1 MKTLTVTLKQHTPL
15 IHFQHDQYGA
25 TLRVSEVKPKLDKFI
40 IKKAFND
47 EWERCKEYLVGYKK
61 SKKENADK
69 RKEEEISLNKGLE
82 QKFRE
87 GFRTLNY
94 KINIAVLNGK
104 RKEYL
109 IASNLHKDK
118 ELPLLEK
125 QGIKYICPTPYFAQE
140 FENKKVIK
148 ESLKWDDIKCKGIY
162 YNDGIELSLFSLYD
176 TLIEQL
182 KNHIQLFF
190 LVNNFGSRQTKGFGS
205 FSVIRIDGHED
216 HLVENED
223 LIKEY
228 FDIAYKKE
236 ICNDIFFVN
245 CDSCFNCI
253 FETIVQDW
261 KLLKSGIPGTDK
273 YYAKSKLMLYGK
285 NKMTLNDKTIRWEK
299 KFIKDKVDNVY
310 PKTSTENYL
319 LKSFHKSSKGIS
331 NDECFSFLRPLLG
344 LANRYE
350 FLLSNPP
357 EAAKNKKL
365 LVEVKNNEV
374 NRYASPMLFKVIDR
388 TIYLLGNK
396 ENCDLIKNKEFS
408 FKVTINKGR
417 NSEGYSREIG
427 TLSTPKEFFLGEF
440 IEYAMNDNTNNKKL
454 SYEKI
459 VTP

>member
-1 MKTLTVTLKQHTPL
+1 
-15 IHFQHDQYGA
+15 
-25 TLRVSEVKPKLDKFI
+25 
-40 IKKAFND
+40 
-47 EWERCKEYLVGYKK
+47 
-61 SKKENADK
+61 
-69 RKEEEISLNKGLE
+69 
-82 QKFRE
+82 
-87 GFRTLNY
+87 
-94 KINIAVLNGK
+94 
-104 RKEYL
+104 
-109 IASNLHKDK
+109 
-118 ELPLLEK
+118 
-125 QGIKYICPTPYFAQE
+125 
-140 FENKKVIK
+140 
-148 ESLKWDDIKCKGIY
+148 
-162 YNDGIELSLFSLYD
+162 
-176 TLIEQL
+176 
-182 KNHIQLFF
+182 
-190 LVNNFGSRQTKGFGS
+190 
-205 FSVIRIDGHED
+205 
-216 HLVENED
+216 
-223 LIKEY
+223 
-228 FDIAYKKE
+228 
-236 ICNDIFFVN
+236 
-245 CDSCFNCI
+245 
-253 FETIVQDW
+253 
-261 KLLKSGIPGTDK
+261 
-273 YYAKSKLMLYGK
+273 
-285 NKMTLNDKTIRWEK
+285 MTLNDKTIRWEK

-417 NSEGYSREIG
+417 NSDKVTINKGRNSEGDSREIG